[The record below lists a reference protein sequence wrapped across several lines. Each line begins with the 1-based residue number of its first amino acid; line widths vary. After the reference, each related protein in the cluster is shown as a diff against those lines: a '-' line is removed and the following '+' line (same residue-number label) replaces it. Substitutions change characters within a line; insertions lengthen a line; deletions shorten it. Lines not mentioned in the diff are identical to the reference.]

1 MSLTR
6 SRIRLAAW
14 LTERQVSDDCTIHIF
29 VVLSGLFW
37 AALGKILEGYGNNPT
52 DKEITKAMKLFSIS
66 VACSLVAI
74 VMYINA

>member
-1 MSLTR
+1 
-6 SRIRLAAW
+6 
-14 LTERQVSDDCTIHIF
+14 
-29 VVLSGLFW
+29 VLSGLFW